1 MEKISTLPKKTG
13 IAMTQTLLDAPS
25 LPLDGK
31 PSDLPTLK
39 RILLARLSTGHFLAD
54 IFAGFMLPL
63 LPMLA
68 HKLGLGLGVTGLI
81 LTVSS
86 FSSSVLQPGF
96 GWLSDKFKGF
106 NYVLVGVCIAALFIS
121 QIGTATSL
129 PHLLAL
135 VALGYVGVGLFH
147 PQGTTLADNLS
158 QGDRNAVMGMFISIG
173 TLGFASGPIL
183 SSTLVSNFGLEG
195 TLYAGAAIFLA
206 LPLLW
211 KVPAQV
217 SGYQDQ
223 RKQLDNLTHEDILVN
238 EDILTIE
245 KSNPLQKPTPVSNNL
260 TQNLKNLSRAEQK
273 LLGQLSLIGIC
284 RAVLLVGLPTYLPF
298 FWTEKGYSVQ
308 AIGWVIGISSLVGV
322 PFGIWAGKLGD
333 RLGEKILMVL
343 SFVPTLI
350 LLPIMFWVEDWLGF
364 TAFILLT
371 GFLEATLATSL
382 VIGLKGIQAFPN
394 TISAIVGGFSWGIAG
409 LFMPLIG
416 WGSEIFGIAPVL
428 MLLTSLAAVALI
440 LSLLLPDAFHKPV
453 QLLKSRS

>member
-1 MEKISTLPKKTG
+1 MP
-13 IAMTQTLLDAPS
+13 QTLLNPES
-25 LPLDGK
+25 PVIPHKPLDLQGR
-31 PSDLPTLK
+31 K
-39 RILLARLSTGHFLAD
+39 RILLARLSSGHFLAD

-106 NYVLVGVCIAALFIS
+106 NYVMVGVCIAALFIS

-135 VALGYVGVGLFH
+135 VGLGYVGVGLFH

-173 TLGFASGPIL
+173 TLGFATGPIL
-183 SSTLVSNFGLEG
+183 SSSLVSHFGLEG
-195 TLYAGAAIFLA
+195 TLYAGAGLFLA

-211 KVPAQV
+211 NIPAKV
-217 SGYQDQ
+217 SGYQETQ
-223 RKQLDNLTHEDILVN
+223 RKQEHSEPEEALSDVSG
-238 EDILTIE
+238 TI
-245 KSNPLQKPTPVSNNL
+245 KTPVQKSLKSLSKAEL
-260 TQNLKNLSRAEQK
+260 T

-333 RLGEKILMVL
+333 RVGEKILMVL

-350 LLPIMFWVEDWLGF
+350 LLPLMFWVEDWLGF

-416 WGSEIFGIAPVL
+416 WGGEIYGIAPVL
-428 MLLTSLAAVALI
+428 MVLTSLAAVALS
-440 LSLLLPDAFHKPV
+440 LSLLLPNQFGK
-453 QLLKSRS
+453 QSLSKNSE

>member
-1 MEKISTLPKKTG
+1 MTAQALTKSISSTNEDSQ
-13 IAMTQTLLDAPS
+13 ALDLA
-25 LPLDGK
+25 GQ
-31 PSDLPTLK
+31 K
-39 RILLARLSTGHFLAD
+39 RLLLARLSTGHFLAD

-96 GWLSDKFKGF
+96 GWLSDKHKGF
-106 NYVLVGVCIAALFIS
+106 NYVMLGVCIAALFIS

-129 PHLLAL
+129 PHLLSL

-173 TLGFASGPIL
+173 TLGFATGPIL
-183 SSTLVSNFGLEG
+183 SSTLVSHFGLEG
-195 TLYAGAAIFLA
+195 TLYAAAGLFLA

-211 KVPAQV
+211 KIPAKV
-217 SGYQDQ
+217 SGYQEVQ
-223 RKQLDNLTHEDILVN
+223 SKQEDNLETEAGLSDKP
-238 EDILTIE
+238 DTI
-245 KSNPLQKPTPVSNNL
+245 KAPIQK
-260 TQNLKNLSRAEQK
+260 NLKSLSKPELT

-333 RLGEKILMVL
+333 RVGEKILMVF

-350 LLPIMFWVEDWLGF
+350 LLPLMFWVEDWLGF

-416 WGSEIFGIAPVL
+416 WGGEVYGIAPVL
-428 MLLTSLAAVALI
+428 MTLTSLAAVALT
-440 LSLLLPDAFHKPV
+440 LSLLLPNQFRK
-453 QLLKSRS
+453 KS

>member
-1 MEKISTLPKKTG
+1 M
-13 IAMTQTLLDAPS
+13 
-25 LPLDGK
+25 
-31 PSDLPTLK
+31 
-39 RILLARLSTGHFLAD
+39 
-54 IFAGFMLPL
+54 
-63 LPMLA
+63 
-68 HKLGLGLGVTGLI
+68 
-81 LTVSS
+81 
-86 FSSSVLQPGF
+86 
-96 GWLSDKFKGF
+96 
-106 NYVLVGVCIAALFIS
+106 VGVCIAALFIS
-121 QIGTATSL
+121 QIGTASSL

-147 PQGTTLADNLS
+147 PQGTTLTDNLS

-173 TLGFASGPIL
+173 TLGFATGPIL
-183 SSTLVSNFGLEG
+183 SSTLVSHFGLEG
-195 TLYAGAAIFLA
+195 TLYAGAGLFLA

-211 KVPAQV
+211 NIPAKG
-217 SGYQDQ
+217 SGYQN
-223 RKQLDNLTHEDILVN
+223 QLNQQDMLTSE
-238 EDILTIE
+238 
-245 KSNPLQKPTPVSNNL
+245 SNPSEVTNIIKSPIQKS
-260 TQNLKNLSRAEQK
+260 LKNLSSEELK

-308 AIGWVIGISSLVGV
+308 AIGWVIGISSLMGV

-333 RLGEKILMVL
+333 RVGEKILMVL

-350 LLPIMFWVEDWLGF
+350 LLPLMFWVEDWLGF

-416 WGSEIFGIAPVL
+416 WGGEIVGIAPVL
-428 MLLTSLAAVALI
+428 MVLTSLAAVALS
-440 LSLLLPDAFHKPV
+440 LSLLLPNQFGK
-453 QLLKSRS
+453 QSLSKNSE